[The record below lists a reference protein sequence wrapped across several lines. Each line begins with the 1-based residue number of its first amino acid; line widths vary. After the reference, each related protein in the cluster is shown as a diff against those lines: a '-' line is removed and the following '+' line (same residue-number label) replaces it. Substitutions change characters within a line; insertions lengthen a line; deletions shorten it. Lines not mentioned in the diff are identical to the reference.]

1 MKTYT
6 LLAFLL
12 LTAAFAWPG
21 PRQHIPKDFRDAP
34 SSAALEE
41 LSGGADPAS
50 APEIAPQPAAAPA
63 QPAARKGTGKWTGW
77 LQGRSDYGY
86 LPGTQNVNSGASG
99 FKVYYRCSSFRR
111 EPDGGF
117 SMRMQF
123 GNDKG
128 GDLGIVTWTRGPSAE
143 NSLTVKFEG
152 TARFYDAAGR
162 AYQPKN
168 PASVLNAMDGY
179 SGFCSNAYRSLE
191 VHRPAI
197 VKYLMKK
204 DLKSMERLYS
214 AAKFIPGPIGL
225 YAEGME
231 ITIAL
236 SQQEGFKAAEGAG
249 CLITGLVLEKAT
261 HRLVKKEVLKY
272 LIEKSCSGA
281 ATAIGALHHGE
292 KHEGPLYFTG
302 VVKETRAATDYLGRR
317 TLYPDPAA
325 ARVELAYLET
335 EETVKNIFFDNWR

>member
-1 MKTYT
+1 MKTRALT
-6 LLAFLL
+6 AFLL
-12 LTAAFAWPG
+12 LTAAFAWTGRHPAL
-21 PRQHIPKDFRDAP
+21 PADLRDAP
-34 SSAALEE
+34 NSEAFNALA
-41 LSGGADPAS
+41 GGGDIA
-50 APEIAPQPAAAPA
+50 APEAAPRPA
-63 QPAARKGTGKWTGW
+63 VPPQPAARKGTGKWTGW

-86 LPGTQNVNSGASG
+86 LPGAKNVNSGASG
-99 FKVYYRCSSFRR
+99 FKVYYRCSAFSQ

-152 TARFYDAAGR
+152 NAFFGTGSGQ
-162 AYQPKN
+162 AYQPQN
-168 PASVLNAMDGY
+168 PVSVLNALNNYGE
-179 SGFCSNAYRSLE
+179 FCSTAYRSLE
-191 VHRPAI
+191 THRPAI

-204 DLKSMERLYS
+204 DVKSMERLYS

-225 YAEGME
+225 YADGME

-236 SQQEGFKAAEGAG
+236 SQQEGIKAAEGAG

-261 HRLVKKEVLKY
+261 HKLVKKEVLKY

-292 KHEGPLYFTG
+292 QHEGPLYFTG
-302 VVKETRAATDYLGRR
+302 VVKETRTATDYLGNRR
-317 TLYPDPAA
+317 TLYPEPATV
-325 ARVELAYLET
+325 RLELAYVES
-335 EETVKNIFFDNWR
+335 EETVKDIFFDNWR